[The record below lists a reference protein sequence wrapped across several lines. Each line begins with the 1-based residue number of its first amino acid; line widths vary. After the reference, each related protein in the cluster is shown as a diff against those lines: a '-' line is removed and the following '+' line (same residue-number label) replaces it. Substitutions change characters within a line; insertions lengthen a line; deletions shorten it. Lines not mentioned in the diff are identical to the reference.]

1 MCGGKNFTKEKI
13 KSLIK
18 LCKQIIER
26 YKIPA
31 CNILGHSDIAPGRKV
46 DPGPLFPWKKLAEH
60 GVGLWWKD
68 LQPCQKWD
76 ITDLQT
82 KLEKFGYKIE
92 ITGQKDAQTT
102 KVIQAFQMHFQQ
114 NDISGISN
122 DQTLKIL
129 NSLLNQKFQE
139 FDK

>member
-1 MCGGKNFTKEKI
+1 M
-13 KSLIK
+13 
-18 LCKQIIER
+18 
-26 YKIPA
+26 
-31 CNILGHSDIAPGRKV
+31 
-46 DPGPLFPWKKLAEH
+46 
-60 GVGLWWKD
+60 WWKD